1 MLIINNDNVD
11 GLFLANMYL
20 FIEYIYIRYLKYVL
34 GVRHITLAKT
44 WWLFYH

>member
-20 FIEYIYIRYLKYVL
+20 FIEYIYQIFKICSRC
-34 GVRHITLAKT
+34 
-44 WWLFYH
+44 